1 MYYAVNREGMTP
13 IATNNNMNIEITKE
27 AAWKLIG
34 NDEKTWHDYQQTELA
49 EITIYH
55 CLGMQLQAIHN
66 YVANV
71 TQYYLRDINA

>member
-1 MYYAVNREGMTP
+1 MYYAVNREGITP
-13 IATNNNMNIEITKE
+13 IANNNNMNIEITKE

>member
-1 MYYAVNREGMTP
+1 
-13 IATNNNMNIEITKE
+13 MNIEITKE

-55 CLGMQLQAIHN
+55 CLGMQLQAIFN
-66 YVANV
+66 YASSSV